1 MNYSD
6 IVVIVVLALMVG
18 FVVVKK
24 LLDDKSKNE
33 LKQFLS
39 YISDKFEKIILDY
52 VKKVDF
58 SSITSIAQVEASIIN
73 DLMDTLWDI
82 AQSELASYT
91 SNQLVKYIIEKSLTI
106 DNVRGLAEHIFTSS
120 SQVQKVYTARYGAVL
135 AAHIEHAEEEERL
148 AVDELTAITT
158 GIEKGNK
165 IDYEVNPMNPGPLL
179 DNTEVVQK
187 INNPVDKEEEDLD
200 SAIEDGTAEVVSTE
214 EEVVDDV
221 IASINE
227 KVE

>member
-18 FVVVKK
+18 FVVIKK

-221 IASINE
+221 IASINKKIE
-227 KVE
+227 

>member
-18 FVVVKK
+18 FVVIKK

-58 SSITSIAQVEASIIN
+58 NNITSIAQVEQSIIN

-82 AQSELASYT
+82 TQSELASYT

-106 DNVRGLAEHIFTSS
+106 DKVRGLAERIFTSS
-120 SQVQKVYTARYGAVL
+120 SQVQ
-135 AAHIEHAEEEERL
+135 
-148 AVDELTAITT
+148 
-158 GIEKGNK
+158 
-165 IDYEVNPMNPGPLL
+165 
-179 DNTEVVQK
+179 
-187 INNPVDKEEEDLD
+187 
-200 SAIEDGTAEVVSTE
+200 
-214 EEVVDDV
+214 
-221 IASINE
+221 
-227 KVE
+227 